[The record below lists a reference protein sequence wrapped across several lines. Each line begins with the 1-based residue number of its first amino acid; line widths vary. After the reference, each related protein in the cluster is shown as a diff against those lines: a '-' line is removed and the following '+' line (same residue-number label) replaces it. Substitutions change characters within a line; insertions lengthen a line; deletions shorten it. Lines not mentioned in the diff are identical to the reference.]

1 MKDRTLHPLPWI
13 LAIALCCPLSLWA
26 DGVQTGTVDGIVRDN
41 AGVGVPG
48 ATVTLGGDRGDMAA
62 ITDAEGG
69 FRFLL
74 VAPGSYRLTADLEG
88 MGTAEAAV
96 QVESG
101 SRRTLD
107 MTLIAATEE
116 TITVVSNAV
125 RIDRYAVGSQTSLE
139 ADVAEQLSFKGRNYQ
154 ASMEV
159 LPGVV
164 HDATS
169 RFQGDIKFAVNGGQD
184 VEMAGFVDGVDISFM
199 RFGGSP
205 RAMLPSSSLEEVRLE
220 DAGFGA
226 EYGRVVGGVTN
237 AVIKSGTNDFHG
249 QALVIPQSQKWK
261 ATSDVAPGHPRSSD
275 VDNSYEA
282 NLGGYLKRDKAWF
295 FAAHSKQNTNAL
307 DILGDGSFEDIS
319 FKANVATLKL
329 SFQPNQRHYFTVTGV
344 DSPIDKNH
352 ANVSTGDQ
360 FAVCKC
366 DLPGEFFSATWSAS
380 LSSSSFLEL
389 KIASQENT
397 VNRGIIRS
405 RTLSPGADSH
415 TPLGNN
421 FSYEDRGSRVRY
433 NTIGHPAGQG
443 YITIPREQANVSIGT
458 FRGNHQ
464 FKFGADY
471 QDFSIEAVNEI
482 GHRFYGI
489 GYAPNLPGGFARP
502 QFLNVFD
509 PPSPTVNADEI
520 FSVYADDRVAA
531 SDQWNIYY
539 GLRLDSQKQNNDVG
553 TKINDWSEVAPRLA
567 ANYDIRRDGTLV
579 FKLNAGRYYQILQG
593 DLVTR
598 EFSTLPNGRNL
609 YNQYNWNPA
618 SQRYDRFARRATPA
632 NPNAVQAVNPYH
644 KDEFTVG
651 IAAQFGDIWLFEATG
666 ITWELNDLYLA
677 THQYDDAGRI
687 FREVRNRP
695 DAFREYEGLRL
706 TLRRAMRNDWT
717 MQANY
722 TWSNNNGN
730 NFGRND
736 NAVIY
741 DDDLG
746 EGLGGVELGTG
757 ATDATVVFREG
768 HGFLDRTH
776 NLNVLA
782 LRNFVLGR
790 HNISVG
796 GYYGFRSGERWGRR
810 QATRLVHPVTGA
822 RINTSSYREPR
833 DVNQLED
840 THTVNLTGM
849 WDFPLGGR
857 IHGRVGLELVN
868 ITNAQEI
875 IGINRANG
883 RQLPGTAAL
892 QSPREYRI
900 HVGIRF

>member
-13 LAIALCCPLSLWA
+13 FAIALCCPLSLWA
-26 DGVQTGTVDGIVRDN
+26 DGVQTGTVDGIVRDD
-41 AGVGVPG
+41 AGAGVPG
-48 ATVTLGGDRGDMAA
+48 ATVTLGGDRGDMTA

-74 VAPGSYRLTADLEG
+74 VAPGSYRLSADLEG

-101 SRRTLD
+101 GRRTLD
-107 MTLIAATEE
+107 MTLISATEE
-116 TITVVSNAV
+116 TITVVSDAV
-125 RIDRYAVGSQTSLE
+125 TIDRYAVGSQATLE
-139 ADVAEQLSFKGRNYQ
+139 AEVAEQLSFKGRNYQ
-154 ASMEV
+154 SSMEA

-164 HDATS
+164 HDAVS
-169 RFQGDIKFAVNGGQD
+169 RFQGDIKFAVNGGQE
-184 VEMAGFVDGVDISFM
+184 VEMSGFVDGVDISFM

-205 RAMLPSSSLEEVRLE
+205 RAFVPSSSLEEVRLE
-220 DAGFGA
+220 DAGFGV

-249 QALVIPQSQKWK
+249 QALWIPQSQKWK
-261 ATSDVAPGHPRSSD
+261 ATSDVSPGHPRSSTIE
-275 VDNSYEA
+275 NSYET

-295 FAAHSKQNTNAL
+295 FAAHSQQNTNAL
-307 DILGDGSFEDIS
+307 DILADRSFQDVS
-319 FKANVATLKL
+319 LKAKVATLKL
-329 SFQPNQRHYFTVTGV
+329 SFQPNPRNYLTLTGV
-344 DSPIDKNH
+344 DSPVDKNH

-360 FAVCKC
+360 FAVCQC
-366 DLPGEFFSATWSAS
+366 DLPGEFFSGTWTAT
-380 LSSSSFLEL
+380 LGSSSFLEL
-389 KIASQENT
+389 KVASQENS
-397 VNRGIIRS
+397 VKRGVIAS
-405 RTLSPGADSH
+405 RTLTPGADSH

-421 FSYEDRGSRVRY
+421 FSYEDRGSRIRY
-433 NTIGHPAGQG
+433 NTIGQTAGGG
-443 YITIPREQANVSIGT
+443 YVTIPRDQANASVSM
-458 FRGNHQ
+458 FRGDHQ

-471 QDFSIEAVNEI
+471 QDIAIEGLNVI
-482 GHRFYGI
+482 DHRFYGI
-489 GYAPNLPGGFARP
+489 GYDPNLPGGFARP
-502 QFLNVFD
+502 QYLNVYD
-509 PPSPTVNADEI
+509 PPSPTTNTDEI
-520 FSVYADDRVAA
+520 LSVYADDRVAA
-531 SDQWNIYY
+531 TDQWNIYY
-539 GLRLDSQKQNNDVG
+539 GLRMDSQKQNNDVG
-553 TKINDWSEVAPRLA
+553 TKINDWTKVAPRFA
-567 ANYDIRRDGTLV
+567 ANYDIRRDGSLV
-579 FKLNAGRYYQILQG
+579 FKLNAGRYYQTLQG
-593 DLVTR
+593 DMVAR

-609 YNQYNWNPA
+609 FNQYNWNPA
-618 SQRYDRFARRATPA
+618 TLRYDRFARRGTPA
-632 NPNAVQAVNPYH
+632 NPNAVQPVNPYY

-666 ITWELNDLYLA
+666 IVWELNDLYMA
-677 THQYDDAGRI
+677 THQYNDAGRV

-722 TWSNNNGN
+722 TWSNGNGN

-736 NAVIY
+736 NPVLF

-746 EGLGGVELGTG
+746 EGLGGIELGTG
-757 ATDATVVFREG
+757 ATDATVVGRAG

-776 NLNVLA
+776 NLNVVA
-782 LRNFVLGR
+782 LRNFVMGR

-833 DVNQLED
+833 DTNQLED
-840 THTVNLTGM
+840 THTLNLTGI

-857 IHGRVGLELVN
+857 INGRVGVELVN
-868 ITNAQEI
+868 ITNEQEI
-875 IGINRANG
+875 IGINRGNG
-883 RQLPGTAAL
+883 RQLPGAAAL
-892 QSPREYRI
+892 QSPREIRL
-900 HVGIRF
+900 HAGIRF